1 MNSIKLNIPELDAE
15 GFRQLVKANE
25 NLQLERASTGEVII
39 IPLRSPLTGNQNSA
53 IATQLASWIEKSGLG
68 IGFDSS
74 TRFNLPNG
82 AVYSPDASWVS
93 HEKWNGLT
101 QQQQKEEFLSLVP
114 DFVLELRSS
123 SDSLER
129 LQKKMAEYM
138 KNGVR
143 LGWLIDPKNKI
154 VDIYRQGKE
163 VEVLDFP
170 ETVSGEDVLPGL
182 ELNLN
187 QIWE

>member
-1 MNSIKLNIPELDAE
+1 MNTIALNIPQLDAK
-15 GFRQLVKANE
+15 GFKQLVKANE
-25 NLQLERASTGEVII
+25 NLQLERLSTGEVII
-39 IPLRSPLTGNQNSA
+39 IPLKYPLTGENST
-53 IATQLASWIEKSGLG
+53 IIMTLTNWIVNSGLG

-93 HEKWNGLT
+93 SEKWDALT
-101 QQQQKEEFLSLVP
+101 QQQQKEELLSLVP

-123 SDSLER
+123 SDSLQR
-129 LQKKMAEYM
+129 LQKKMAEYIN
-138 KNGVR
+138 NGVS
-143 LGWLIDPKNKI
+143 LAWLIDPKNKI
-154 VDIYRQGKE
+154 VDIYRQQKE